1 MEQLLGAVREHGAVE
16 LYGLLDKIITEE
28 SRKFSAAAA
37 FLRAH
42 RPAPPVPVIESKE
55 EFWKL
60 SKQERRLW
68 QTAKEKERK
77 KLNEENGIDG
87 RTLLT
92 KENVERWRSEG
103 KTFAAIAR
111 DIIGCSEHEVAAVLK
126 GDQKPKPPVNVRSKQ
141 FLRISSNGKH

>member
-16 LYGLLDKIITEE
+16 LYDLLDKIITKE

-42 RPAPPVPVIESKE
+42 KPAPPVPVVESKE

-60 SKQERRLW
+60 SKAERRLW

-77 KLNEENGIDG
+77 RLNEANGIDG

-92 KENVERWRSEG
+92 KENVERWHSEG

-111 DIIGCSEHEVAAVLK
+111 DIIGCTEYEVAAILK
-126 GDQKPKPPVNVRSKQ
+126 DDQKPKRPINVRSKQ
-141 FLRISSNGKH
+141 FLQTSSNGKH

>member
-16 LYGLLDKIITEE
+16 LYGLLDKIIAEE
-28 SRKFSAAAA
+28 SRRFNAAAA
-37 FLRAH
+37 IMRAH
-42 RPAPPVPVIESKE
+42 RLAPPVPVIESKE

-68 QTAKEKERK
+68 QTAKEKERQ
-77 KLNEENGIDG
+77 KLNEASGING
-87 RTLLT
+87 RSLLT

-111 DIIGCSEHEVAAVLK
+111 DIIGCTEYEVAGILK
-126 GDQKPKPPVNVRSKQ
+126 EGGEKPKRHVPWIRKV
-141 FLRISSNGKH
+141 

>member
-37 FLRAH
+37 IMRAH
-42 RPAPPVPVIESKE
+42 RPAPEVPVIESKE

-60 SKQERRLW
+60 SKKERRIW
-68 QTAKEKERK
+68 QTAKEKERQ
-77 KLNEENGIDG
+77 KLNAASGIDG
-87 RTLLT
+87 RSLLT

-111 DIIGCSEHEVAAVLK
+111 DIIGCTEYEVADILK
-126 GDQKPKPPVNVRSKQ
+126 GGDKPKDPVPWFRKRKV
-141 FLRISSNGKH
+141 